1 VVKGDYCMLI
11 VVDVHGSVR
20 VVTSRVGVSDSDI
33 FLPYLQKLYIIQW
46 DVRCTD
52 QRASYSGI

>member
-1 VVKGDYCMLI
+1 MLI